1 MDMGVQW
8 TTIKWNV
15 KGQGHAIYHNEVK
28 CQRSRIFNELQYL
41 DKKKSNQ
48 STRTN
53 EKTKRN
59 LMKQWT
65 EQRFSKGYYMAP
77 DFLVNNEIFKYE

>member
-1 MDMGVQW
+1 MEISMDMGVQW
-8 TTIKWNV
+8 TTIKWNG

-41 DKKKSNQ
+41 DKKESNQ

-53 EKTKRN
+53 EKN
-59 LMKQWT
+59 
-65 EQRFSKGYYMAP
+65 QR
-77 DFLVNNEIFKYE
+77 EI